1 LFFLFSSFFF
11 PIPYTISESDLQP
24 AVNIGLFAAWRRAQD
39 RCTWKQ
45 FMKTATFQAG
55 HAPDD
60 GDDDDDDDDTFPD
73 LPRRSHIDLSGGAR

>member
-1 LFFLFSSFFF
+1 
-11 PIPYTISESDLQP
+11 
-24 AVNIGLFAAWRRAQD
+24 
-39 RCTWKQ
+39 
-45 FMKTATFQAG
+45 MKTATFQAG